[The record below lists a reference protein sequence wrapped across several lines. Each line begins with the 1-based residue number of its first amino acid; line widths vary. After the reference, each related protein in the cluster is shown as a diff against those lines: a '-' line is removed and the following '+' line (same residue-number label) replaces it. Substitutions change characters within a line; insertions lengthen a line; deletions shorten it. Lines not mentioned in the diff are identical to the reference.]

1 MKQTESERQ
10 RSRDREVIVC
20 NERMDILLDISV
32 VEFRMDFSSFWIRWC
47 CCCSLSLEE
56 KKNSTTQLL
65 LVVAT
70 AALDASYF
78 FFSFSS
84 HTQSVVVMLLLLLPS
99 TVVVVTIQSH
109 IHTVHTCAAS
119 MCVFIMSL
127 LRSISM
133 YPLQRSRLQENNIF
147 LPSQHVCVHVRSQLY
162 SLTH

>member
-1 MKQTESERQ
+1 M
-10 RSRDREVIVC
+10 IVC

-133 YPLQRSRLQENNIF
+133 YPLQRSRLQKKTTFFYLLNMCAYMCDRNSTHSHTNN
-147 LPSQHVCVHVRSQLY
+147 RSY
-162 SLTH
+162 THDRML